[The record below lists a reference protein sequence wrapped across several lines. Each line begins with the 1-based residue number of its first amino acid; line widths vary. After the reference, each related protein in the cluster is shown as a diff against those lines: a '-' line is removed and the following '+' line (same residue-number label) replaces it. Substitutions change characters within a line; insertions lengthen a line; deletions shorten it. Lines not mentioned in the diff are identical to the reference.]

1 LTSRRWSA
9 ANRPRKR
16 QHRRNERAWLE
27 GAEGIVTTAE
37 WHRLLF
43 EYLYACGY
51 CGAWTTLTADHR
63 TPLLRGGSND
73 ITNLIP
79 ACRICN
85 SRKGTMTESEYR
97 ELLSREGADRLSV
110 AV

>member
-1 LTSRRWSA
+1 M
-9 ANRPRKR
+9 
-16 QHRRNERAWLE
+16 
-27 GAEGIVTTAE
+27 TTEE

-51 CGAWTTLTADHR
+51 CGAWTALTADHR
-63 TPLLRGGSND
+63 IPLVRGGSND
-73 ITNLIP
+73 VTNLIP

-97 ELLSREGADRLSV
+97 QLLLREAAGHPWV
-110 AV
+110 AA